1 MIRIFIASSI
11 VILSLFTAAPA
22 LADAPD
28 QKGQPRATEPR
39 TTVDPPETTGKP
51 TNPDGWGSVVSD
63 FADLGIM
70 GSHSSQFSEPRDGLG
85 NVARN
90 DGEPGD
96 DLGSHGEF
104 AARMAQ
110 TQKIAADAT
119 DKPGN

>member
-1 MIRIFIASSI
+1 MIRVVFASSI
-11 VILSLFTAAPA
+11 VILSLLTAAPA

-28 QKGQPRATEPR
+28 SKGQPRATE
-39 TTVDPPETTGKP
+39 EKTTGVP

-70 GSHSSQFSEPRDGLG
+70 GSHSSSFSEPRDGLG

-90 DGEPGD
+90 DGFDSDPASDDGGD
-96 DLGSHGEF
+96 DHIGSHGEF
-104 AARMAQ
+104 AANMSGGL
-110 TQKIAADAT
+110 ADAT